1 MQFSIKAKGI
11 TLTEAIKTAVEKK
24 LASLD
29 KKAARFGASVT
40 GEVEV
45 GKTTRH
51 HKKGLCFR
59 AEIHVRLPGKLVYAE
74 ALHEDLYAA
83 IGDAKR
89 EAERQVSTFKGSLA
103 AKQKRGAR
111 AAKRGARGDK
121 DRKGGRVLNE

>member
-1 MQFSIKAKGI
+1 MQFSIKTKGVK
-11 TLTEAIKTAVEKK
+11 LTDAIRTAIETK

-45 GKTTRH
+45 GKTTKH

-74 ALHEDLYAA
+74 SIHEDLYAA
-83 IGDAKR
+83 IGEAKKD
-89 EAERQVSTFKGSLA
+89 AERQVTAFKGLRSED
-103 AKQKRGAR
+103 RRTAR
-111 AAKRGARGDK
+111 KT
-121 DRKGGRVLNE
+121 KGGRERA

>member
-1 MQFSIKAKGI
+1 MQFSIKAKGL
-11 TLTEAIKTAVEKK
+11 TLTDAIKDAVEKK

-45 GKTTRH
+45 GKTTKH

-74 ALHEDLYAA
+74 AIHEDLYAA

-89 EAERQVSTFKGSLA
+89 EAERQVTAFKGLVGEDRRK
-103 AKQKRGAR
+103 AKK
-111 AAKRGARGDK
+111 
-121 DRKGGRVLNE
+121 